1 MIKYTPN
8 GEKKAVA
15 LQSISIGNSK
25 RKNIEKGEGFLV
37 QEYKVVI
44 SGRGNPQG
52 TESIEYYVGT
62 PFEETL
68 SSPIMNVGS
77 RVQENV
83 DFKFKNG
90 KQDNNTA
97 EISNNNTVLILGLI
111 VVGYFVYKHFNK

>member
-15 LQSISIGNSK
+15 LKSISIANSK

-111 VVGYFVYKHFNK
+111 VVGYFAYKHFNK